1 MQQFR
6 QWNQMNVD
14 YGAQKMLILVLVII
28 LPGTLTAQ
36 VSTIIY
42 YETQIILV
50 TLLLDNKINDWLS
63 AMVRFSF
70 DTYSELQEERINV
83 GSADVSSYSRRN
95 SNVSEYNY
103 DAMLNFNKD
112 LTEKLNLEGNIG
124 FNLRNNTRNNIFAAT
139 NGGLSLRSLYSFE

>member
-1 MQQFR
+1 
-6 QWNQMNVD
+6 
-14 YGAQKMLILVLVII
+14 
-28 LPGTLTAQ
+28 
-36 VSTIIY
+36 
-42 YETQIILV
+42 
-50 TLLLDNKINDWLS
+50 
-63 AMVRFSF
+63 MVRFSF

-139 NGGLSLRSLYSFE
+139 NGGLSLRSFISFE

>member
-1 MQQFR
+1 
-6 QWNQMNVD
+6 
-14 YGAQKMLILVLVII
+14 
-28 LPGTLTAQ
+28 
-36 VSTIIY
+36 
-42 YETQIILV
+42 
-50 TLLLDNKINDWLS
+50 
-63 AMVRFSF
+63 MVRFSF

-95 SNVSEYNY
+95 SNVSEY

-139 NGGLSLRSLYSFE
+139 NGGLFEIFSLSNSRNLF

>member
-1 MQQFR
+1 
-6 QWNQMNVD
+6 
-14 YGAQKMLILVLVII
+14 
-28 LPGTLTAQ
+28 
-36 VSTIIY
+36 
-42 YETQIILV
+42 
-50 TLLLDNKINDWLS
+50 
-63 AMVRFSF
+63 MVRFSF

-112 LTEKLNLEGNIG
+112 LTEKLLEGNIG

-139 NGGLSLRSLYSFE
+139 NGGLSLRSLYLFRIVEILLQ